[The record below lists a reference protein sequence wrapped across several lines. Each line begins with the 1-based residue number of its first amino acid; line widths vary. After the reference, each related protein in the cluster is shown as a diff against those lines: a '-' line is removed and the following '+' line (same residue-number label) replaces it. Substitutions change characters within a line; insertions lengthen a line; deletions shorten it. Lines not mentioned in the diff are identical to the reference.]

1 MNKNPALK
9 YVVKV
14 LDQINDWT
22 EKQVLVI
29 SLVALATFS
38 ACGLQDQGLAF

>member
-29 SLVALATFS
+29 SLVALSAFS
-38 ACGLQDQGLAF
+38 ACALQDQGLTF

>member
-1 MNKNPALK
+1 MNKNLALK
-9 YVVKV
+9 YVVKA

-38 ACGLQDQGLAF
+38 ACAL